1 MLKKLSYLAL
11 FLMAVVVTGTYLA
24 FNVPEQPEVASG
36 AQVSQYSIRCVE
48 NAPAASI
55 DKNGELSITV
65 WNIYKQQRD
74 SWHQALVGF
83 SADSDLVL
91 LQEAKLTQELGQYL
105 QESRWQVTMANAFT
119 FLDTPAGVMNLS
131 RQKAEKTCAYL
142 AVEPWLRLPKS
153 ALLSRYPLSD
163 GSTLTVVNLHG
174 INFAWGVDEYRAQF
188 AALASQIGKAEG
200 PVIVAGDFNTWRE
213 ERMAVVEEFAEQ
225 LALSEVTMDKDL
237 RIRIFGWPLDHLF
250 YRGLRLEQAEAPV
263 TDASDHHPI
272 IARFRLLESK
282 GAKQ

>member
-11 FLMAVVVTGTYLA
+11 FLMAVLVSGTYLA

-36 AQVSQYSIRCVE
+36 AQVRQYSIRCVE
-48 NAPAASI
+48 NTPAAPI
-55 DKNGELSITV
+55 DQNGALSITV
-65 WNIYKQQRD
+65 WNIYKQQRE
-74 SWHQALVGF
+74 SWHKALVGF
-83 SADSDLVL
+83 SAGSDLVL
-91 LQEAKLTQELGQYL
+91 LQEAKFTQELGQYL

-131 RQKAEKTCAYL
+131 REKAKKTCAYL

-163 GSTLTVVNLHG
+163 GTTLTVVNVHG
-174 INFAWGVDEYRAQF
+174 INFAWGVEEYRAQF
-188 AALASQIGKAEG
+188 AALAAQINKEEG
-200 PVIVAGDFNTWRE
+200 PVIMAGDFNTWRK
-213 ERMAVVEEFAEQ
+213 ERMEVVEEFAEQ
-225 LALSEVTMDKDL
+225 LALHEVTMEKDL
-237 RIRIFGWPLDHLF
+237 RIRILGWPLDHLF
-250 YRGLRLEQAEAPV
+250 YRGLKLEQAEAPG